1 MLNVIYNMYFTKI
14 KIKIIMLVVAVAEN
28 EMVNVNTN
36 GSGSRGREECMS
48 LSGPLVLRSGNIR
61 KLP

>member
-1 MLNVIYNMYFTKI
+1 
-14 KIKIIMLVVAVAEN
+14 MLVVAVAEN